1 MAAPPF
7 PVHLQLDGRKCLV
20 VGGGAVAHRK
30 VKGLLL
36 AGAHVTVVSPSLKRG
51 LTGLLH
57 RTAPGRLRHLP
68 RPFRPRDLEGS
79 LLAVAA
85 TDDPAVNQR
94 VAEAA
99 RRQGTLVNV
108 VDSPRACDFLVP
120 SVLRRGPLCI
130 SVSTSGASP
139 ALAKSLREELQ
150 RLYGPSF
157 GRGLSWLSRLRGRLL
172 TSSLPAAK
180 RRKALKRLAAPPML
194 GLLRRDPRE
203 FRRQSTRLVSKYLS
217 PLREDRA
224 KG

>member
-1 MAAPPF
+1 VNPP
-7 PVHLQLDGRKCLV
+7 
-20 VGGGAVAHRK
+20 
-30 VKGLLL
+30 
-36 AGAHVTVVSPSLKRG
+36 
-51 LTGLLH
+51 
-57 RTAPGRLRHLP
+57 
-68 RPFRPRDLEGS
+68 
-79 LLAVAA
+79 
-85 TDDPAVNQR
+85 

-108 VDSPRACDFLVP
+108 VDSPETCDFLVP

-157 GRGLSWLSRLRGRLL
+157 GQGLSWLSRLRGRLL
-172 TSSLPAAK
+172 TSPLPTAK
-180 RRKALKRLAAPPML
+180 RREALKRLAGPRML
-194 GLLRRDPRE
+194 DLLRRDLRE

-217 PLREDRA
+217 PLGKDRA